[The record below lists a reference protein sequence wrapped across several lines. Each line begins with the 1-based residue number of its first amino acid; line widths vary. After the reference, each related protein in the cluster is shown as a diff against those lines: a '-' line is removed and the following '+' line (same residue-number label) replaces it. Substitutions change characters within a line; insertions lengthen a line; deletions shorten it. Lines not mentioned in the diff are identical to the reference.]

1 MKPLPTRHTVAVALA
16 AAAFLAVPSALM
28 ADCGAMDPRTFGAVG
43 NGCTDD
49 RAAIQAA
56 ADAAAIACGATPTT
70 RGGYVALSPGKYRIN
85 SKIHLAPNVG
95 MIGNSP
101 LDTQILVSDQACAPN
116 VATFNMADTAVILLD
131 NVYGGPNPASTAPI
145 SGFGIT
151 FRQPDTSDR
160 SLMTQ
165 YPVAIRADVRP
176 YMRFSNIWITNA
188 WDGISLL
195 GDAGH
200 ANSGGSTFSDIYMSV
215 YNYGFNIDDAQ
226 DSMRITR
233 LECAPNLLMTANQAI
248 AMQSVNSVCI
258 RAGRLDDLHVTDS
271 TFLNNTGVYLY
282 QSANGMTFGS
292 IVGSDFDNGAQLRVL
307 AGTLNVSGSTFTN
320 SGSRPAVH
328 ITGGD
333 VRIDG
338 GWIFDAVSSAQPT
351 VSVSNTAS
359 SLIISDTTVS
369 RGGINLLD
377 NFVDRTLLLASGA
390 GNVRLDNVLF
400 RGGTT
405 NTATPTRPIISFT
418 NNTRGSV
425 NHCFMHDTAAT
436 VPGVFLNVA
445 DDQWV
450 SVIGNQFMNWKMVL
464 PANANCPGLPS
475 CLITARLNNGLAA
488 GSSPQRDAVF

>member
-1 MKPLPTRHTVAVALA
+1 MIRVPTRSLLAAVAFTTLA
-16 AAAFLAVPSALM
+16 LPAPSR
-28 ADCGAMDPRTFGAVG
+28 ADCGAQDPRSFGATG

-49 RAAIQAA
+49 RNAIQAA
-56 ADAAAIACGATPTT
+56 ADAAAAACGGA
-70 RGGYVALSPGKYRIN
+70 GGYVALSPGRYRIN
-85 SKIHLAPNVG
+85 SQIHLAHNVG
-95 MIGNSP
+95 LLGNSP
-101 LDTQILVSDQACAPN
+101 ADTQILVSDQACSPN
-116 VATFNMADTAVILLD
+116 TGTFNMAATEVVLLNPTA
-131 NVYGGPNPASTAPI
+131 GSPTGSSTAPI
-145 SGFGIT
+145 RGFGIT
-151 FRQPDTSDR
+151 FRQPDTTDR
-160 SLMTQ
+160 GLMTH
-165 YPVAIRADVRP
+165 YPVAIRADQRY
-176 YMRFSNIWITNA
+176 YMRFENVWITNA
-188 WDGISLL
+188 WDGVSLL
-195 GDAGH
+195 G
-200 ANSGGSTFSDIYMSV
+200 NSGGSTFKDIGMAV
-215 YNYGFNIDDAQ
+215 YNVGFNIDDAY
-226 DSMRITR
+226 DSMRFAG
-233 LECAPNLLMTANQAI
+233 LHCAHNNLMTQNQWI
-248 AMQSVNSVCI
+248 AMGSANTVCI
-258 RAGRLDDLHVTDS
+258 RAGKLDDLHITDS
-271 TFLNNTGVYLY
+271 MFLNNTGVYLY

-320 SGSRPAVH
+320 SGSRPAVN

-405 NTATPTRPIISFT
+405 VTATPTRPIISFT

-464 PANANCPGLPS
+464 PSNTNCPGLPS